1 MKGLEIKEISDKAKQ
16 ATYGIVFTSWNAVI
30 VQDLLEETQKE
41 LLSQGVERENIIIK
55 EVPGAFEL
63 PLATQSIA
71 ENESV
76 SSVISLG
83 AIIQGD
89 TPHFDFIS
97 NACIEGLQTVALKTN
112 VPIICGVLTTNT
124 IEQAIERSNPDKM
137 NKGKEFALSA
147 MNMVSALD

>member
-1 MKGLEIKEISDKAKQ
+1 MKGLEAKTISEKAKKGI
-16 ATYGIVFTSWNAVI
+16 YGIIYTSWNSEI
-30 VQDLLEETQKE
+30 VEDLLAETKKE
-41 LLSQGVERENIIIK
+41 LLNQGVSLENIIIK

-63 PLATQSIA
+63 PLATKLTA
-71 ENESV
+71 EMDNMST
-76 SSVISLG
+76 VISLG

-147 MNMVSALD
+147 MNMVSVLD

>member
-41 LLSQGVERENIIIK
+41 LLNQGVEKKNIIIK

-83 AIIQGD
+83 AIIQGCLLYTSD
-89 TPHFDFIS
+89 AAD
-97 NACIEGLQTVALKTN
+97 E
-112 VPIICGVLTTNT
+112 
-124 IEQAIERSNPDKM
+124 
-137 NKGKEFALSA
+137 
-147 MNMVSALD
+147 

>member
-1 MKGLEIKEISDKAKQ
+1 MKGLEIKKISDKAKQ

-41 LLSQGVERENIIIK
+41 LLNQGVEKKNIIIK

-63 PLATQSIA
+63 PLTTQSIA

-147 MNMVSALD
+147 MNMVSVLD

>member
-1 MKGLEIKEISDKAKQ
+1 MKGLEIKKISVKAKQ

-41 LLSQGVERENIIIK
+41 LLNQGVEKKNIIIK

-147 MNMVSALD
+147 MNMVSVLD

>member
-1 MKGLEIKEISDKAKQ
+1 MKGLESKQISKKARQ
-16 ATYGIVFTSWNAVI
+16 GIYGIIFTTWNADI
-30 VQDLLEETQKE
+30 IQDLLKETKKE
-41 LLSQGVERENIIIK
+41 LLNQGVDEANIIVK

-63 PLATQSIA
+63 PLATQIMA
-71 ENESV
+71 EKENT

-97 NACIEGLQTVALKTN
+97 SACIEGLQNVSLKTKIP
-112 VPIICGVLTTNT
+112 VICGVLTTLT
-124 IEQAIERSNPDKM
+124 VEQAKERSDPNKM

-147 MNMVSALD
+147 MNMVDALS